1 MPFDIPHIV
10 GGLLA
15 AAAIPASLLGT
26 ADWLSDAPPEHPFP
40 VAQTVAVAGRV
51 AYPLPGEFLRDGR
64 PAAAPRRSEVLAAFE
79 IMTFQ
84 VSLLEYGRCVAAA
97 ACRPADTEPGQA
109 LRTPV
114 TGVSHIDAEAYAA
127 WYSRATGERWR
138 LPTAAEWALAAG
150 ERFSGE
156 DLPVIDDPD
165 NPAQRWLSAYRSE
178 SARPIARHD
187 AAAARRLRRQCPR
200 ALRPRRQR
208 LGMDLDLLRAFDA
221 GGRCEADRVGGREL
235 RRPRARGTP
244 PRLHVEL
251 HPRREEWRLR
261 GRQPA
266 RQSRLPPRARTTRRR
281 FCRAPA
287 PDRASRFRLR
297 ASAAARTEKN
307 EAPAFPPGP
316 RFFFHPLSGRVG

>member
-26 ADWLSDAPPEHPFP
+26 ADWLSGAPPEHPFP

-79 IMTFQ
+79 IMSFQ

-156 DLPVIDDPD
+156 DVPVIDDPD

-178 SARPIARHD
+178 SARGRSPDTTPQPRGAFGANARGLYDLAGNVWEWTSTCYARSTLADD
-187 AAAARRLRRQCPR
+187 AKQIDSTVENCGVHVLEGRHRAYMSNFIRDGKSGGCAVGNPPDNLGFRLVREPRAEGFVERLRRTV
-200 ALRPRRQR
+200 RRVF
-208 LGMDLDLLRAFDA
+208 G
-221 GGRCEADRVGGREL
+221 
-235 RRPRARGTP
+235 
-244 PRLHVEL
+244 
-251 HPRREEWRLR
+251 
-261 GRQPA
+261 
-266 RQSRLPPRARTTRRR
+266 
-281 FCRAPA
+281 
-287 PDRASRFRLR
+287 
-297 ASAAARTEKN
+297 
-307 EAPAFPPGP
+307 
-316 RFFFHPLSGRVG
+316 